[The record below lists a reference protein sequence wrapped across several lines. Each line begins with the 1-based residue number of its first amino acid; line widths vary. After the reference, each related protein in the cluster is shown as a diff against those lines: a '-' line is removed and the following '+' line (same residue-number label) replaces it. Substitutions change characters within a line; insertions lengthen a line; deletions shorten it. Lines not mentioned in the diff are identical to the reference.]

1 MDFTSHD
8 VVVIEQALR
17 IAMSTE
23 SKQSKLNQFREVLSK
38 LQNNAEKAMLFGSGQ
53 QRETH
58 DGLRYDYDD
67 SSDLL

>member
-8 VVVIEQALR
+8 IAVIEQALHL
-17 IAMSTE
+17 AMSMKGND
-23 SKQSKLNQFREVLSK
+23 SKAQQFREVLIK
-38 LQNNAEKAMLFGSGQ
+38 LQSNSAAAFSGNYLQ
-53 QRETH
+53 KEEH